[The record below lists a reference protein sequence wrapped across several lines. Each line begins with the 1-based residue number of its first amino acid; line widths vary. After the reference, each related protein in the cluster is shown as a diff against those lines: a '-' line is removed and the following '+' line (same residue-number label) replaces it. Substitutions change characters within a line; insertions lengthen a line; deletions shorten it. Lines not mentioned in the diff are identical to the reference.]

1 MMTRLITVAVIL
13 SVLQPG
19 DALAQ
24 GRGIQRIDPA
34 AIRAHQNAFD
44 AVKAYGDGRWVTSCH
59 SVSFNEAPQR
69 PGTGVLRDIPTEFVT
84 RIELI
89 PFDYSHDLVR
99 RGARC
104 GTVVIYLP
112 SGISRDSLSRLLKAR
127 KAEAAKPDTGT
138 VRQRQEK

>member
-1 MMTRLITVAVIL
+1 MSRLMTLALMLTFL
-13 SVLQPG
+13 PPG
-19 DALAQ
+19 EAEAQ
-24 GRGIQRIDPA
+24 GRGIQRIGPA
-34 AIRAHQNAFD
+34 AARQHLNAYD

-69 PGTGVLRDIPTEFVT
+69 PGTGVLRDVPTEFIT

-104 GTVVIYLP
+104 GTVVVYLAA
-112 SGISRDSLSRLLKAR
+112 GISRDSLSRIMKAR
-127 KAEAAKPDTGT
+127 KAGEAKPDSGT
-138 VRQRQEK
+138 VRWR